1 MDIFITMNDFPTKL
15 IPQFKVDLRK
25 QGIKAEVI
33 ERPSGTVMFSCTV
46 EDVVKGQ
53 IAVIIADKY
62 RFMKEGDSIGEEEAE
77 ALQLPHGH

>member
-15 IPQFKVDLRK
+15 IPDFKEELKR
-25 QGIKAEVI
+25 QGIKADVL
-33 ERPSGTVMFSCTV
+33 ERPNKTVVFSCTV

-62 RFMKEGDSIGEEEAE
+62 RFTKEGDGIGEEEE
-77 ALQLPHGH
+77 ATLQLPHGN